1 MVKLEEAILLGTGT
15 SGGVPNTCCLTNP
28 AKTCKTC
35 LLSQNFTVHE
45 DDGKVWYNPNKR
57 RNTSCLL
64 RIRMDDNSIKNIVID
79 AGKTFYESSMEW
91 FSKYN
96 IRRID
101 ALILTHGH
109 ADAMLGLDD
118 LRQWTIGGENK
129 VQEYI
134 PIYLNQATMDVVSHT
149 FPYLVNR
156 NLASGGGDISQLRF
170 NVIDTDGLKPFYID
184 NIKITPIPVHHGTF
198 KDQPFICL
206 GFRVDDFSYI
216 SDAVK
221 IPDDS
226 FELIKGSSVIIL
238 DALRY
243 KSHKSHFSVDE
254 ALDELIKLKP
264 SKTCYLTGMAHYLEH
279 EQLSKELE
287 ENQKL
292 KEAGL
297 TVKVAYDGLRI
308 PF

>member
-1 MVKLEEAILLGTGT
+1 MVKLEEVVFLGTGT
-15 SGGVPNTCCLTNP
+15 SGGVPNTCCLTDP
-28 AKTCKTC
+28 RKICKTC
-35 LLSQNFTVHE
+35 LLSQEFTVRE
-45 DDGKVWYNPNKR
+45 DGKVWYNPNKR

-64 RIRMDDNSIKNIVID
+64 RIRMDDDSIKNIVID
-79 AGKTFYESSMEW
+79 TGKTFYESSMEW
-91 FSKYN
+91 FSKYKF
-96 IRRID
+96 RRID
-101 ALILTHGH
+101 AVILTHGH
-109 ADAMLGLDD
+109 ADAILGLDD

-134 PIYLNQATMDVVSHT
+134 PIYLSKECMDVVSHT
-149 FPYLVNR
+149 FPYLVNKT
-156 NLASGGGDISQLRF
+156 LASGGGDISQLRF
-170 NVIDTDGLKPFYID
+170 NVIDTDKPFYIE

-198 KDQPFICL
+198 KGQPFICL

-221 IPDDS
+221 IPETS
-226 FELIKGSSVIIL
+226 FEIIKGSSIVIL

-243 KSHKSHFSVDE
+243 NSHKSHFSVDE

-264 SKTCYLTGMAHYLEH
+264 SRICYLTGMAHYLEH
-279 EQLSKELE
+279 EKLSQELE

-297 TVKVAYDGLRI
+297 IVKVAYDGLRI
-308 PF
+308 PI

>member
-1 MVKLEEAILLGTGT
+1 MVKLEEVILLGTGT
-15 SGGVPNTCCLTNP
+15 SGGIPNTCCLTDP
-28 AKTCKTC
+28 QKKCKTC
-35 LLSQNFTVHE
+35 LLSQEFTVHK

-64 RIRMDDNSIKNIVID
+64 RIRMDDDSIKNILID
-79 AGKTFYESSMEW
+79 AGKTFYESTMEW

-96 IRRID
+96 FRRLD
-101 ALILTHGH
+101 AVILTHGH

-134 PIYLNQATMDVVSHT
+134 PIYLSEETMDVVSHA
-149 FPYLVNR
+149 FPYLINKQ
-156 NLASGGGDISQLRF
+156 LASGGGDISQLRF
-170 NVIDTDGLKPFYID
+170 NVIDIDKPFYID
-184 NIKITPIPVHHGTF
+184 NIKITPLPVHHGTY
-198 KDQPFICL
+198 KDNPFICL
-206 GFRVDDFSYI
+206 GFRVDDFSYM
-216 SDAVK
+216 SDVVK
-221 IPDDS
+221 IPEKT
-226 FELIKGSSVIIL
+226 FELVKGSSVIII

-243 KSHKSHFSVDE
+243 KPHKSHFSVDE
-254 ALDELIKLKP
+254 ALNALINLKP
-264 SKTCYLTGMAHYLEH
+264 DKTCYLTGMAHYLEH

-287 ENQKL
+287 ENELLQK
-292 KEAGL
+292 AGL